1 MQMRRTMALLAAAAL
16 LPALAAAQQTDTTRA
31 NRDRQQHGDT
41 TRNRMDEQGRR
52 NTADEGRR
60 VRGES
65 RGSIA
70 ARGRGNL
77 GLTQTQVTMLQQALR
92 DAGCDPG
99 SADGI
104 VGPRTRRAIACAY
117 QQKDLDGRNLNE
129 LFRALDLSITVD
141 DSLGVGGAMRSDGAN
156 DRARTGRET
165 DANRNRAMDRAVDR
179 DSARTDSL
187 NQRPARDTSQTT
199 ERPPAR

>member
-1 MQMRRTMALLAAAAL
+1 MALLAVAAL
-16 LPALAAAQQTDTTRA
+16 LPALAAAQQTDTTRG
-31 NRDRQQHGDT
+31 NRDRQQQRDT

-65 RGSIA
+65 RGNV
-70 ARGRGNL
+70 ARGRANL
-77 GLTQTQVTMLQQALR
+77 GLTPTQVTMLQQALR
-92 DAGCDPG
+92 DEGCDPG
-99 SADGI
+99 SIDGI

-117 QQKDLDGRNLNE
+117 QRNDLDGRNLNE

-141 DSLGVGGAMRSDGAN
+141 DSLGVGAAMRSGAGRGAS
-156 DRARTGRET
+156 DRARSGRET
-165 DANRNRAMDRAVDR
+165 DANRNRAMDRAVGR
-179 DSARTDSL
+179 DSARADSL
-187 NQRPARDTSQTT
+187 QRPPVRDTSQTT